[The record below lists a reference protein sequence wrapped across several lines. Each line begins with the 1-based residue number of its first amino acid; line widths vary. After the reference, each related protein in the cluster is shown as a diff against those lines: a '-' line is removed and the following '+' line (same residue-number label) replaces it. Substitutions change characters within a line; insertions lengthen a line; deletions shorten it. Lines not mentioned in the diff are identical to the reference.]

1 MQFIHFEYSTPTDL
15 SVVTLKSRQ
24 KPITWNRTE
33 FRNFDQTC
41 EKTYRAISER
51 FFSLLVRCLSFW
63 RVDARIRK
71 YAISVLMPQKT
82 NQVSKYNERK
92 AKKRNHSK

>member
-41 EKTYRAISER
+41 EKTYRANSER
-51 FFSLLVRCLSFW
+51 FFFSVRSLFVILKSQC
-63 RVDARIRK
+63 
-71 YAISVLMPQKT
+71 
-82 NQVSKYNERK
+82 
-92 AKKRNHSK
+92 